1 MTLGFG
7 NIFDINKGYTGG
19 SESYDEGYNDGYQVG
34 YHDGVISNLTYV
46 HEQSEASDSWLVPH
60 NLDRYPSVTVVDT
73 ADTEVITAVT
83 YLDKNTVL
91 ITMNAPFK
99 GKAFFLN

>member
-34 YHDGVISNLTYV
+34 YHDGIATHVTYI
-46 HEQSEASDSWLVPH
+46 HDQSEASTEWLIPH
-60 NLDRYPSVTVVDT
+60 NLDKYPSVTVVDS
-73 ADTEVITAVT
+73 ADTEVITAVN
-83 YLDKNTVL
+83 YLDKNTILVQ
-91 ITMNAPFK
+91 TNFPFK
-99 GKAFFLN
+99 GRAFLN